1 MTTLDET
8 TREQPG
14 SMARRMFLRGAAI
27 AAAATP
33 VLTEAHFA
41 LAASTD
47 TPLKGGMALHGQGV
61 DLPPA
66 DAVLIN
72 ANENPLGPCKTACE
86 SIANIAP
93 MGGRY
98 DLFGETA
105 KLKATFAMQNGLKES
120 HVEIYAGSS
129 EPLHYTTLA
138 FTSPS
143 KSLVI
148 ADPSYEAAM
157 VAAQTSGA
165 KIIKVPLTKDYAHD
179 IKAMVAADP
188 NAGVIYICNPNNPTG
203 TISSKQ
209 DIVWAL
215 DNKPKGS
222 ILLVDEAYIHL
233 SDAQDVLDMVAA
245 DKDLIV
251 LRTFSKIYGMAGIR
265 CGVAAGRPDL
275 LVKLQPYGM
284 NAMPITGSAAARA
297 SLLDADLVPTRKKI
311 IGDTR
316 RDTIAWLK
324 ANGYKV
330 YGDSQ
335 TNCLMIETGHVGAS
349 VIKAMK
355 AKNVWIGRVW
365 PIWPTAVRISIGTP
379 QEMAKFKVA
388 FKQVMDDHALAAAQ
402 GRPLTAVADAGPVSF
417 PRYS

>member
-1 MTTLDET
+1 
-8 TREQPG
+8 
-14 SMARRMFLRGAAI
+14 MAAVAGPI
-27 AAAATP
+27 
-33 VLTEAHFA
+33 LTEAHFA
-41 LAASTD
+41 LAADASD
-47 TPLKGGMALHGQGV
+47 AAAKGGMALHGQGI
-61 DLPPA
+61 DLPSA

-86 SIANIAP
+86 AIADIAP

-105 KLKATFAMQNGLKES
+105 KLQATFAMQNGLKES
-120 HVEIYAGSS
+120 YVAIYAGSS
-129 EPLHYTTLA
+129 EPLHFTVLA

-157 VAAQTSGA
+157 YAAQTSGA
-165 KIIKVPLTKDYAHD
+165 KVVKVPLNTKTYAHD
-179 IKAMVAADP
+179 LKAMVAADA
-188 NAGVIYICNPNNPTG
+188 NAGVIYVCNPNNPTG
-203 TISSKQ
+203 TVTSKE

-215 DNKPKGS
+215 DNKPPGA

-233 SDAQDVLDMVAA
+233 SDAKNVLDMVAA

-265 CGVAAGRPDL
+265 CGIAAGRPDL
-275 LVKLQPYGM
+275 LARLQPFGQ
-284 NAMPITGSAAARA
+284 NPMPITGSTAARI
-297 SLLDADLVPTRKKI
+297 SLMDDTLVPNRKKM

-316 RDTIAWLK
+316 RDTVAWLK

-330 YGDSQ
+330 YGDPQ
-335 TNCLMIETGHVGAS
+335 TNCMMIETGHPGAS

-355 AKNVWIGRVW
+355 DKNVWIGRVW
-365 PIWPTAVRISIGTP
+365 PIWPTAVRISVGTP
-379 QEMAKFKVA
+379 EEMAKFKVA
-388 FKQVMDDHALAAAQ
+388 FKAVMDDHALAAAR
-402 GRPLTAVADAGPVSF
+402 GEPLTAVASGADMRFAHLS
-417 PRYS
+417 